1 MAANECVITTAALI
15 AKFQQAL
22 DEKWG
27 YIYGMTHVKWSEARQ
42 KQYDQAKAN
51 VKDCQNSIK
60 YGHKWYGHWVT
71 DCSGLFSWAFSEL
84 GGKMYHGS
92 NTMYKSWC
100 VNKGALVNG
109 KRKDGKELK
118 PGTAIFTGTENSHGH
133 VALYIGGGYVIE
145 AKGAAYGVVKTPITD
160 KRWTWWGELKGV
172 NYDGSVP
179 DPQPAPEPEPEPK
192 QKPTLKRGSKGS
204 YVTLLQTE
212 LINKGYSCGP
222 QGADG
227 DFGSNT
233 EKAVKAFQKDHDG
246 PDGKALKIDGIVG
259 PDTWWALESA
269 PERKTY
275 TVTIKNLTA
284 EQADKLMKEYTSATK
299 TLDN

>member
-1 MAANECVITTAALI
+1 MANACVITTEALI
-15 AKFQQAL
+15 KLFQQAL

-42 KQYDQAKAN
+42 KQYDVAKAN
-51 VKDCQNSIK
+51 DKNCQKSIQ
-60 YGHKWYGHWVT
+60 YGPKWYGHIVT
-71 DCSGLFSWAFSEL
+71 DCSGLFAWAFNEL
-84 GGKMYHGS
+84 GGKIYHGS
-92 NTMYKSWC
+92 NTMYKSYC

-118 PGTAIFTGTENSHGH
+118 PGTAVFTGTEGSHGH
-133 VALYIGGGYVIE
+133 VGLYIGGGYVIE
-145 AKGAAYGVVKTPITD
+145 AKGAQYGVVKTPITD
-160 KRWTWWGELKGV
+160 KRWTYWGELKGV
-172 NYDGSVP
+172 QYDGSVP
-179 DPQPAPEPEPEPK
+179 DPQPAPEPEPD
-192 QKPTLKRGSKGS
+192 QKPTLKRGSKGQ

-233 EKAVKAFQKDHDG
+233 EKAVKAFQTEHDG

-259 PDTWWALESA
+259 QATWWALENA
-269 PERKTY
+269 PERMTY
-275 TVTIKNLTA
+275 TVTIKHLTSD
-284 EQADKLMKEYTSATK
+284 QKDKLMKEYPGATMAPE
-299 TLDN
+299 N